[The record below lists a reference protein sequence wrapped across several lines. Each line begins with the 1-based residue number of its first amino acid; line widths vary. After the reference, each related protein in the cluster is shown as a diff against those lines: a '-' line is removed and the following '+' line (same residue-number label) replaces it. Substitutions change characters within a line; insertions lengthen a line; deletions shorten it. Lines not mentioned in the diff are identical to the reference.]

1 MKAYD
6 IATRNFLMKLGDSLK
21 NIIMFLVRNNPTQ
34 SIDIYRSLFIIKWC
48 RKEDFIHLLEKI
60 SPKQG

>member
-1 MKAYD
+1 MKADD

-48 RKEDFIHLLEKI
+48 RKEDFIHLL
-60 SPKQG
+60 